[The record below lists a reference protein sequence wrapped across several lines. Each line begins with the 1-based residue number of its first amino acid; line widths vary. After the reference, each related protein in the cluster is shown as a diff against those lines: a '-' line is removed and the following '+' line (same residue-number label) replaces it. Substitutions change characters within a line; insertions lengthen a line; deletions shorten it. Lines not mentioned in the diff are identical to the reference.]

1 MTRNEVAAQ
10 FYSNLEFHACSS
22 DLLHKIGQWF
32 APSTRPLFR
41 QIEMC
46 LTPRHPG
53 KVGKK
58 DLCEAIS
65 GMTALQTFT
74 VFNIDRSADENEK
87 GTAFKPDT
95 LQWLKAIQK
104 ALPQLTHSYY
114 FDAAGD
120 GSYVYLSNVGM
131 AEPFEIGF
139 NVNAEYQKWLDANA
153 RRRDAKKVSKERLA
167 EERRELGQIN
177 AESQRRS
184 AEGAEALGMQ
194 DPEVG
199 NADDEAFSVW
209 RLLKQEDIKTED

>member
-1 MTRNEVAAQ
+1 
-10 FYSNLEFHACSS
+10 
-22 DLLHKIGQWF
+22 
-32 APSTRPLFR
+32 
-41 QIEMC
+41 
-46 LTPRHPG
+46 
-53 KVGKK
+53 
-58 DLCEAIS
+58 
-65 GMTALQTFT
+65 
-74 VFNIDRSADENEK
+74 
-87 GTAFKPDT
+87 
-95 LQWLKAIQK
+95 
-104 ALPQLTHSYY
+104 
-114 FDAAGD
+114 
-120 GSYVYLSNVGM
+120 M

-167 EERRELGQIN
+167 EERRELGRIN